1 MEHLIAWADTNA
13 EGLALMIVIG
23 VIGALMLVGALFIE
37 RLVEPRHEREEFDHL
52 TRVERAR
59 AQRRAEL
66 DDETYLARIRASAD
80 LIARNGWQG
89 PEGSR

>member
-1 MEHLIAWADTNA
+1 MDRLTAWADLNA
-13 EGLALMIVIG
+13 EGLALMLVMTAIGIV
-23 VIGALMLVGALFIE
+23 LLLGALFVE

-59 AQRRAEL
+59 SQRRAEL
-66 DDETYLARIRASAD
+66 DDEAYLERIRSAAD
-80 LIARNGWQG
+80 LIVRNGWQG

>member
-1 MEHLIAWADTNA
+1 MNWLDANA
-13 EGLALMIVIG
+13 EGIALMAIMGAIG
-23 VIGALMLVGALFIE
+23 ILLLVGALFIE

-59 AQRRAEL
+59 QQRRSEV
-66 DDETYLARIRASAD
+66 DDSAYRDRIRSAAD
-80 LIARNGWQG
+80 LIVRNGWQG